1 MPFAEDAMSAIDIL
15 ALLVPVTYFAMLAIE
30 RLWPARVFPRRPGWQ
45 WLGVLFL
52 VIVGLVS
59 ALTPLVLPV
68 EWLAAHRLLPGDR
81 LGVAAGAIA
90 GFVIAEGVVYAYHR
104 AAHRFSF
111 LWRLGHQV
119 HHSPER
125 VDIAGS
131 VLFHPVEMVIQ
142 ATLLILTTTI
152 VLGLD
157 PLAAAIVGYLVPF
170 YGMFQ
175 HWNIRT
181 PQWLG
186 LVIQRPEAHCI
197 HHRKGLHYY
206 NFADL
211 PWWDM
216 VFGTYRNPR
225 AFNGECGFEGDAPR
239 KLWPMLGFAD
249 VNRAFYGTASRGQK
263 APIGG
268 D

>member
-1 MPFAEDAMSAIDIL
+1 MSAIDVL
-15 ALLVPVTYFAMLAIE
+15 GLLVPVTYFAMLGIE
-30 RLWPARVFPRRPGWQ
+30 RLWPAREFPARRGWQ
-45 WLGVLFL
+45 WLGIAFL
-52 VIVGLVS
+52 ILLGLVS
-59 ALTPLVLPV
+59 AITPLVVPV
-68 EWLAAHRLLPGDR
+68 DWLAAHAWLPGSR
-81 LGVAAGAIA
+81 LGVAGGALVGFVVAEGAI
-90 GFVIAEGVVYAYHR
+90 YMYHR
-104 AAHRFSF
+104 AAHRWSF

-125 VDIAGS
+125 VDIPGA
-131 VLFHPVEMVIQ
+131 VLFHPVEIVIQ
-142 ATLLILTTTI
+142 TLVLLFVTVI

-186 LVIQRPEAHCI
+186 WLIQRPEAHCV

-216 VFGTYRNPR
+216 LFGTYRNPR
-225 AFNGECGFEGDAPR
+225 EFHGECGFEGDAPR
-239 KLWPMLGFAD
+239 RMGAMLAFAD
-249 VNRAFYGTASRGQK
+249 VNAPIYGEGSRGQK
-263 APIGG
+263 APIGA
-268 D
+268 

>member
-1 MPFAEDAMSAIDIL
+1 MSAIDIL
-15 ALLVPVTYFAMLAIE
+15 GLLVPVTYFVMLAVE
-30 RLWPARVFPRRPGWQ
+30 RFHPAREFPPRRGWQ
-45 WLGVLFL
+45 WLGIAFL
-52 VIVGLVS
+52 IIVGLVS
-59 ALTPLVLPV
+59 ALTPLLLPAD
-68 EWLAAHRLLPGDR
+68 WLDAHRLLPGNR
-81 LGVAAGAIA
+81 LGVVAGAMV
-90 GFVIAEGVVYAYHR
+90 GFVVMEGVVYAYHR
-104 AAHRFSF
+104 AAHRYLW

-125 VDIAGS
+125 VDIPGA
-131 VLFHPVEMVIQ
+131 VLFHPLEMVIQ
-142 ATLLILTTTI
+142 TVLIIVTTTL

-186 LVIQRPEAHCI
+186 WVIQRPEAHCV

-206 NFADL
+206 NFSDL

-216 VFGTYRNPR
+216 LFRTYRNPR
-225 AFNGECGFEGDAPR
+225 EFHGECGFEGDAAR
-239 KLWPMLGFAD
+239 KLGAMLAFAD
-249 VNRAFYGTASRGQK
+249 VNAPVYGERSRGQK
-263 APIGG
+263 EPVVA
-268 D
+268 

>member
-1 MPFAEDAMSAIDIL
+1 MNAIDIL
-15 ALLVPVTYFAMLAIE
+15 GLLVPVTYFAMLGIE
-30 RLWPARVFPRRPGWQ
+30 RRWPARVFPTRRGWQ
-45 WLGVLFL
+45 WLGIAFL
-52 VIVGLVS
+52 ILVGLVS
-59 ALTPLVLPV
+59 AITPLLVPV
-68 EWLAAHRLLPGDR
+68 EWLAAHAWLPGGR
-81 LGVAAGAIA
+81 LGVAGGALV
-90 GFVIAEGVVYAYHR
+90 GFVVAEGAVYAYHR
-104 AAHRFSF
+104 AAHTWSF

-125 VDIAGS
+125 VDIPGA
-131 VLFHPVEMVIQ
+131 VLFHPVEIIIQ
-142 ATLLILTTTI
+142 TLVLLFVTVI

-186 LVIQRPEAHCI
+186 WLIQRPEAHCV

-206 NFADL
+206 NFSDL

-216 VFGTYRNPR
+216 LFGTYRNPR
-225 AFNGECGFEGDAPR
+225 EFHGECGFEGDAPR
-239 KLWPMLGFAD
+239 RMGAMLAFAD
-249 VNRAFYGTASRGQK
+249 VNAPFYGEGSRGQK
-263 APIGG
+263 VPVSAS
-268 D
+268 

>member
-30 RLWPARVFPRRPGWQ
+30 RLWPARVFPRRRGWQ

-68 EWLAAHRLLPGDR
+68 DWLAAHRLLPGDR
-81 LGVAAGAIA
+81 LGVVAGAFV

-104 AAHRFSF
+104 AAHRYSF

-206 NFADL
+206 NFSDL

-216 VFGTYRNPR
+216 LFGTCRNPR

-249 VNRAFYGTASRGQK
+249 VNLAFYGKASRGQK
-263 APIGG
+263 APVGG

>member
-1 MPFAEDAMSAIDIL
+1 MNAIDIL
-15 ALLVPVTYFAMLAIE
+15 GLLVPVTYFALLGIE
-30 RLWPARVFPRRPGWQ
+30 RRWPARVFPTRRGWQ
-45 WLGVLFL
+45 WLGIAFL
-52 VIVGLVS
+52 ILVGLVS
-59 ALTPLVLPV
+59 AITPLLVPV
-68 EWLAAHRLLPGDR
+68 EWLAAHAWLPGGR
-81 LGVAAGAIA
+81 LGVAGGALV
-90 GFVIAEGVVYAYHR
+90 GFVVAEGAVYAYHR
-104 AAHRFSF
+104 AAHTWSF

-125 VDIAGS
+125 VDIPGA
-131 VLFHPVEMVIQ
+131 VLFHPVEIIIQ
-142 ATLLILTTTI
+142 TLVLLFVTVI

-186 LVIQRPEAHCI
+186 WLIQRPEAHCV

-206 NFADL
+206 NFSDL

-216 VFGTYRNPR
+216 LFGTYRNPR
-225 AFNGECGFEGDAPR
+225 EFHGECGFEGDAPR
-239 KLWPMLGFAD
+239 RMGAMLAFAD
-249 VNRAFYGTASRGQK
+249 VNAPLYGEGSRGQK
-263 APIGG
+263 VPVSAS
-268 D
+268 